1 MSGKLFCAWVAA
13 IACLLGTQTVWGQA
27 AGSAQAETSA
37 GLVTDAGGTRAS
49 AAPAPLAQPS
59 PSWRPG
65 VALGF
70 KVGTLGPGVDLTV
83 GIAEKFNLRGNLNWL
98 GFAYHRE
105 EDEDDYRFK
114 MSALTSLLLLD
125 WHVGGGQFRLS
136 AGACLANGYG
146 RYEESSTGEIK
157 VGDNRYPGSGVGTL
171 TKKVSLPT
179 LAPYVGIGVGDAV
192 DADGDVTFSF
202 DLGVVIPWWDVTV
215 SADGPL
221 GADPAFR
228 ADLAKEKDDFTD
240 DVRDWPVYPVLSFGM
255 AFKF

>member
-1 MSGKLFCAWVAA
+1 MSGKLFCALVAA
-13 IACLLGTQTVWGQA
+13 IACFLGTQTIWGQE
-27 AGSAQAETSA
+27 AGSAEAETSA
-37 GLVTDAGGTRAS
+37 GLGKDAGETPAA
-49 AAPAPLAQPS
+49 AAPAPVAPPS
-59 PSWRPG
+59 PSGPAG

-83 GIAEKFNLRGNLNWL
+83 GIAEKFNLRGNLSWM

-105 EDEDDYRFK
+105 EDEDDYHFK
-114 MSALTSLLLLD
+114 LSTLTSLLLLD

-146 RYEESSTGEIK
+146 RYEESSTDDIK

-192 DADGDVTFSF
+192 DKDSDVTFSF
-202 DLGVVIPWWDVTV
+202 DLGVVIPWCDVTV

-221 GADPAFR
+221 ASDPAFR